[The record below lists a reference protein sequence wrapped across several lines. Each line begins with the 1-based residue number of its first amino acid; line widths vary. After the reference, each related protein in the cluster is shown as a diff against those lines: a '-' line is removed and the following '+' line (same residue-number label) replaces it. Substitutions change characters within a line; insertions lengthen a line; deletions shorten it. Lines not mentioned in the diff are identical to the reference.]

1 MYLRKVNKLQT
12 AERYG
17 FKMIFQII
25 VIALMGVI
33 LAVFLKTQKPEYSI
47 FLSICIAALILFC
60 VLGLFTSAKEQLG
73 ALSGY
78 LTKDNQYFG
87 LLFKMIGITYL
98 SEFCS
103 GICKDSGYQSIGS
116 QIEVFAKL
124 TILLAGLPVLMA
136 LIETI
141 QGFAV

>member
-1 MYLRKVNKLQT
+1 
-12 AERYG
+12 
-17 FKMIFQII
+17 MIFRII

-33 LAVFLKTQKPEYSI
+33 LAMFLKTQKPEYSV
-47 FLSICIAALILFC
+47 FLSLCIAALILFC
-60 VLGLFTSAKEQLG
+60 VLGLFNSAKEQLSS
-73 ALSGY
+73 LSVY

-103 GICKDSGYQSIGS
+103 GICKDAGYQAIGS
-116 QIEVFAKL
+116 QIEVFGKL
-124 TILLAGLPVLMA
+124 TILLAGLPILMT

>member
-1 MYLRKVNKLQT
+1 
-12 AERYG
+12 
-17 FKMIFQII
+17 MIFRII
-25 VIALMGVI
+25 IIALMGVI
-33 LAVFLKTQKPEYSI
+33 LAMFLKTQKPEYSV
-47 FLSICIAALILFC
+47 FLSLCIAALILFC
-60 VLGLFTSAKEQLG
+60 VLGLFTSAKEQLSS
-73 ALSGY
+73 LSSY
-78 LTKDNQYFG
+78 LTQDNQYFG

-103 GICKDSGYQSIGS
+103 GICKDAGYQAIGS

-124 TILLAGLPVLMA
+124 TILLAGLPILMT